1 MAKLDKEQLSS
12 LIGGISK
19 IKLVSQTGTVTAT
32 MFDDADE
39 IYTVRDSVSIEQS
52 EPSKTEIKVDQM
64 DSAIAAFYEPG
75 DFTITG
81 QIPSMAKDVL
91 DYFFETN
98 STAASAITGY
108 GAGTGLEVS
117 SKKVK
122 ATMLIESAD
131 KQMAVAFM
139 NVEFVARF
147 SWSSTSTSL
156 MNISFTATVL
166 ANPDGDDMVIFPAAT
181 GVGA

>member
-1 MAKLDKEQLSS
+1 MAGELTKEQLNS
-12 LIGGISK
+12 LMGGISK
-19 IKLVSQTGTVTAT
+19 IKLIPQTGTVAAT
-32 MFDDADE
+32 MFDTANE
-39 IYTVRDSVSIEQS
+39 IYTIRDSVNIKQA
-52 EPSKTEIKVDQM
+52 EPSKTEIKIDQA
-64 DSAIAAFYEPG
+64 DTAIAAFYEPG

-81 QIPSMAKDVL
+81 QIPSVAKEIL

-98 STAASAITGY
+98 STATAAITGH

-122 ATMLIESAD
+122 ATMLIESGD

-147 SWSSTSTSL
+147 SWSNTSSSL
-156 MNISFTATVL
+156 LNISFTATVL
-166 ANPDGDDMVIFPAAT
+166 SNPDGDDMVVFPAAA
-181 GVGA
+181 GE